1 MIKKKAIQ
9 IFSNGTVSIDKTIF
23 KQSNKIKV
31 YNKDHLS
38 FNFNQKKF
46 NQIPDSK
53 NFLNFKKK
61 YLKI

>member
-23 KQSNKIKV
+23 KHLNKIKV

-46 NQIPDSK
+46 NQITDSK
-53 NFLNFKKK
+53 NLNFKKK